1 MDATI
6 GDPLLLA
13 SVERAF
19 EKQPLPDFWEQATPR
34 AMIVAVVLSVVF
46 GFVTLQIQMSTG
58 VVPGLNMPISVLSF
72 IFLKWFVSLLRSCG
86 LPGSEPF
93 TRQENLLVLT
103 TVTTVGNLALTGG
116 FALYIIA
123 MTSTV
128 AKALGETNP
137 DPRDIVDNFPA
148 GQWMLFLLLIG
159 LMSVL
164 TSVPLNQVMILD
176 YRLLFP
182 TGTAQAHLINSFHT
196 PHGAIMAKI
205 QVATIFKFFFGSF
218 SWTAFSWLY
227 ASGKDCGFSSFP
239 LFGLQLYK
247 KRFFFDFSATFI
259 GVGMICPLMVNIT
272 FLVGGIVSWGL
283 LFPFLETKSGQWYHT
298 PSPSSLAGIN
308 GYKVFISV
316 ALILTD
322 GIYNFI
328 TLLIAAFLD
337 FRQKQQETDTVV
349 GNYLRKHPSL
359 NYDDRRRIEVFL
371 ENKIPASLPVA
382 AYGVCAIICGVV
394 IPQIFHQVN
403 FLHVI
408 AMYIIV
414 PVVALTNTYATGLT
428 DWNIAYTY
436 AKFTIFVVAAWV
448 AKPGAI
454 IVALVSCGL
463 VVSALHISSQMTQD
477 VKTGYMTLT
486 SQRALIMMQTFGVI
500 VGSVLTPC
508 IFRAFQRSAKANVP
522 IGAADSEYPCPYAML
537 YRAMA
542 VIGTGGVKELPD
554 HCLTFCYAAAGFAIA
569 VNTLSVV
576 SQRKG
581 WKIQVYIPSVTVL
594 ALPFFIGS
602 AVAIDMCIGSAVIF
616 LWMKMNSQ
624 SAAILSSAVAAGLIC
639 GEGLFALPSALFTL
653 FSVEAPMCM
662 KFIHSGKQ
670 VDLADSFIRNMST
683 PAKP

>member
-1 MDATI
+1 
-6 GDPLLLA
+6 
-13 SVERAF
+13 
-19 EKQPLPDFWEQATPR
+19 
-34 AMIVAVVLSVVF
+34 MIVSIVLSVVF
-46 GFVTLQIQMSTG
+46 GFVTLQIQMSAG
-58 VVPGLNMPISVLSF
+58 VVPGLNMPSSVLSF
-72 IFLKWFVSLLRSCG
+72 IFLKWFVSLLQSCG
-86 LPGSEPF
+86 LPGSGPF

-103 TVTTVGNLALTGG
+103 TVTTVSNLALTGG
-116 FALYIIA
+116 FALYIVA
-123 MTSTV
+123 MTSVV
-128 AKALGETNP
+128 AKSLGDENP
-137 DPRDIVDNFPA
+137 DPIDIVDNFPT
-148 GQWMLFLLLIG
+148 GQWMLFLFLIG
-159 LMSVL
+159 IMSVL

-182 TGTAQAHLINSFHT
+182 TGTAQAHLINSLHT

-239 LFGLQLYK
+239 LFGLELYK

-272 FLVGGIVSWGL
+272 FLAGGIASWGL
-283 LFPFLETKSGQWYHT
+283 LFPFLETKSGQWYQT
-298 PSPSSLAGIN
+298 ASPSSLAGIN
-308 GYKVFISV
+308 GYKVFITV

-322 GIYNFI
+322 GVYNFI
-328 TLLIAAFLD
+328 TLLIAALSD

-349 GNYLRKHPSL
+349 GHYLRKHPSL

-371 ENKIPASLPVA
+371 ENKIPPSLPVA
-382 AYGVCAIICGVV
+382 AYAVCAIICGVV
-394 IPQIFHQVN
+394 IPQIFHQIN
-403 FLHVI
+403 FFNVI
-408 AMYIIV
+408 TMYLII
-414 PVVALTNTYATGLT
+414 PIVALTNTYATGLT

-436 AKFTIFVVAAWV
+436 AKFTIFVVSAWI

-454 IVALVSCGL
+454 VAALVACGL

-486 SQRALIMMQTFGVI
+486 SQRALIMMQTFGMVI
-500 VGSVLTPC
+500 GSVLTPC
-508 IFRAFQRSAKANVP
+508 IFRAFQRTDKAHVP
-522 IGAADSEYPCPYAML
+522 IGAPDSDYPCPYAGL

-554 HCLTFCYAAAGFAIA
+554 HCLTLCFVAAGFAVV

-576 SQRKG
+576 SQRRG
-581 WKIQVYIPSVTVL
+581 WKMQIYIPSVTVF

-602 AVAIDMCIGSAVIF
+602 AVAIDMCIGSAVVYI
-616 LWMKMNSQ
+616 WMKMNSQ
-624 SAAILSSAVAAGLIC
+624 SAAILTSAVAAGLIC
-639 GEGLFALPSALFTL
+639 GEGLFALPSALLTL

-670 VDLADSFIRNMST
+670 VDLADSFIRNMSA

>member
-1 MDATI
+1 
-6 GDPLLLA
+6 
-13 SVERAF
+13 
-19 EKQPLPDFWEQATPR
+19 
-34 AMIVAVVLSVVF
+34 
-46 GFVTLQIQMSTG
+46 
-58 VVPGLNMPISVLSF
+58 
-72 IFLKWFVSLLRSCG
+72 
-86 LPGSEPF
+86 
-93 TRQENLLVLT
+93 
-103 TVTTVGNLALTGG
+103 
-116 FALYIIA
+116 
-123 MTSTV
+123 
-128 AKALGETNP
+128 
-137 DPRDIVDNFPA
+137 
-148 GQWMLFLLLIG
+148 
-159 LMSVL
+159 
-164 TSVPLNQVMILD
+164 
-176 YRLLFP
+176 
-182 TGTAQAHLINSFHT
+182 
-196 PHGAIMAKI
+196 
-205 QVATIFKFFFGSF
+205 
-218 SWTAFSWLY
+218 
-227 ASGKDCGFSSFP
+227 
-239 LFGLQLYK
+239 
-247 KRFFFDFSATFI
+247 
-259 GVGMICPLMVNIT
+259 
-272 FLVGGIVSWGL
+272 
-283 LFPFLETKSGQWYHT
+283 
-298 PSPSSLAGIN
+298 
-308 GYKVFISV
+308 
-316 ALILTD
+316 
-322 GIYNFI
+322 
-328 TLLIAAFLD
+328 
-337 FRQKQQETDTVV
+337 VV

>member
-6 GDPLLLA
+6 GDPLLAA

-19 EKQPLPDFWEQATPR
+19 EKQPLPEFWEQATAR
-34 AMIVAVVLSVVF
+34 AMIVSVVLSVVF

-72 IFLKWFVSLLRSCG
+72 IFLKWFVSLLRTCG

-116 FALYIIA
+116 FALYIVA

-128 AKALGETNP
+128 AKSLGETNP
-137 DPRDIVDNFPA
+137 DPRDIVDNFPT

-164 TSVPLNQVMILD
+164 TSVPLNQV
-176 YRLLFP
+176 
-182 TGTAQAHLINSFHT
+182 
-196 PHGAIMAKI
+196 
-205 QVATIFKFFFGSF
+205 
-218 SWTAFSWLY
+218 
-227 ASGKDCGFSSFP
+227 
-239 LFGLQLYK
+239 
-247 KRFFFDFSATFI
+247 FI
-259 GVGMICPLMVNIT
+259 T
-272 FLVGGIVSWGL
+272 
-283 LFPFLETKSGQWYHT
+283 
-298 PSPSSLAGIN
+298 
-308 GYKVFISV
+308 V

-382 AYGVCAIICGVV
+382 AYAVCAIICGIV
-394 IPQIFHQVN
+394 IPHIFHQVN
-403 FLHVI
+403 FLHVV

-454 IVALVSCGL
+454 IVALVACGL

-486 SQRALIMMQTFGVI
+486 SQRALIMMQTFGI
-500 VGSVLTPC
+500 IIGSVLTPC
-508 IFRAFQRSAKANVP
+508 IFRAFQRSDKVHVP
-522 IGAADSEYPCPYAML
+522 IGAPDSDYPCPYAML

-554 HCLTFCYAAAGFAIA
+554 HCLTFCYVAAGFAVA

-581 WKIQVYIPSVTVL
+581 WKIQMYIPSVTVL